1 MGGDGGQ
8 PLACLTR
15 RFPRRMSAG
24 SATHQELGLTQGA
37 AAIRRPAVKPGDSGL
52 AARLADAVEGEVLF
66 DAFTRGR
73 YSTDASLYQVEPLGV
88 VRPKRSADIDAAL
101 GITRQE
107 GVPVPARGGG
117 TSQAAQTLHA
127 APPLATPT
135 HLKRLL

>member
-37 AAIRRPAVKPGDSGL
+37 AAIRRPAVKHGDSGL

-73 YSTDASLYQVEPLGV
+73 YRTDASIYHVEPLGV
-88 VRPKRSADIDAAL
+88 VRPHRTADTKTAL
-101 GITRQE
+101 GI
-107 GVPVPARGGG
+107 ARAGG
-117 TSQAAQTLHA
+117 
-127 APPLATPT
+127 
-135 HLKRLL
+135 